1 MHYLVGSRAEIGG
14 DPLSPRV
21 LRSLVPG
28 LDEQEAYVCG
38 PAGMTSAAVR
48 ALRAAGVPQAA
59 HPLRVVRVL
68 RERIRAMRR
77 VILAVTGT
85 IAGLVALLSFKSHVP
100 SAPVAATTGG
110 SGGTSASSSSSSPS
124 SSGGGQTEVVPGAF
138 PQGSIAKNLPAGET
152 AVDGKVAST
161 AYGPVQIQLIERNS
175 KIVKVAV
182 LVQPTNTLHDVQIG
196 EFAFPKL
203 ISETLA
209 AQNGKIDAVS
219 GATYTSAGYI
229 QSLQSALDK
238 RS

>member
-1 MHYLVGSRAEIGG
+1 
-14 DPLSPRV
+14 
-21 LRSLVPG
+21 
-28 LDEQEAYVCG
+28 
-38 PAGMTSAAVR
+38 
-48 ALRAAGVPQAA
+48 
-59 HPLRVVRVL
+59 
-68 RERIRAMRR
+68 MRR

-110 SGGTSASSSSSSPS
+110 SGGTSSSSSS

-138 PQGSIAKNLPAGET
+138 PQGSIARNLPAGET

-161 AYGPVQIQLIERNS
+161 SYGPVQIQLIKRAG

>member
-1 MHYLVGSRAEIGG
+1 
-14 DPLSPRV
+14 
-21 LRSLVPG
+21 
-28 LDEQEAYVCG
+28 
-38 PAGMTSAAVR
+38 
-48 ALRAAGVPQAA
+48 
-59 HPLRVVRVL
+59 
-68 RERIRAMRR
+68 MRR

-110 SGGTSASSSSSSPS
+110 SGATSSSPPASS

-138 PQGSIAKNLPAGET
+138 PQGSIAKNLPAGEI

-161 AYGPVQIQLIERNS
+161 AYGPVQIQLIKRS
-175 KIVKVAV
+175 GKIVKVAV

-203 ISETLA
+203 IRETLT
-209 AQNGKIDAVS
+209 AQDGKIDSVS

>member
-1 MHYLVGSRAEIGG
+1 
-14 DPLSPRV
+14 
-21 LRSLVPG
+21 
-28 LDEQEAYVCG
+28 
-38 PAGMTSAAVR
+38 
-48 ALRAAGVPQAA
+48 
-59 HPLRVVRVL
+59 
-68 RERIRAMRR
+68 MRR
-77 VILAVTGT
+77 VILAVAGT

-100 SAPVAATTGG
+100 SAPVAATAGG
-110 SGGTSASSSSSSPS
+110 PGGTSSSSSSS
-124 SSGGGQTEVVPGAF
+124 SGGQTEVVPGAF
-138 PQGSIAKNLPAGET
+138 PQGSIATNLPAGET
-152 AVDGKVAST
+152 AVNGKVAST
-161 AYGPVQIQLIERNS
+161 AYGPVQIQLIKKAG

-238 RS
+238 ST

>member
-1 MHYLVGSRAEIGG
+1 
-14 DPLSPRV
+14 
-21 LRSLVPG
+21 
-28 LDEQEAYVCG
+28 
-38 PAGMTSAAVR
+38 
-48 ALRAAGVPQAA
+48 
-59 HPLRVVRVL
+59 
-68 RERIRAMRR
+68 MRR

-110 SGGTSASSSSSSPS
+110 TGGTSSSSSSA
-124 SSGGGQTEVVPGAF
+124 SGGGQTEVVPGAF
-138 PQGSIAKNLPAGET
+138 PQGSIARNLPAGET

-161 AYGPVQIQLIERNS
+161 AYGPVQIQLIKRAG

>member
-1 MHYLVGSRAEIGG
+1 
-14 DPLSPRV
+14 
-21 LRSLVPG
+21 
-28 LDEQEAYVCG
+28 
-38 PAGMTSAAVR
+38 
-48 ALRAAGVPQAA
+48 
-59 HPLRVVRVL
+59 
-68 RERIRAMRR
+68 MRR

-100 SAPVAATTGG
+100 SAPVAATVGG
-110 SGGTSASSSSSSPS
+110 SGGTAASSPSSSS

-138 PQGSIAKNLPAGET
+138 PQGSIARNLPPGET

-161 AYGPVQIQLIERNS
+161 SYGPVQIQLIKKDT

-209 AQNGKIDAVS
+209 AQSSKIDAVS
-219 GATYTSAGYI
+219 GATYTSAGYVK
-229 QSLQSALDK
+229 SLQSALDK

>member
-1 MHYLVGSRAEIGG
+1 
-14 DPLSPRV
+14 
-21 LRSLVPG
+21 
-28 LDEQEAYVCG
+28 
-38 PAGMTSAAVR
+38 
-48 ALRAAGVPQAA
+48 
-59 HPLRVVRVL
+59 
-68 RERIRAMRR
+68 MRR

-100 SAPVAATTGG
+100 SAPVAATAGG
-110 SGGTSASSSSSSPS
+110 AGGTAASSSSSSSSS
-124 SSGGGQTEVVPGAF
+124 SSGSGQTEVVPGAF
-138 PQGSIAKNLPAGET
+138 PQGSIARNLPPGET
-152 AVDGKVAST
+152 AVDGQVAST
-161 AYGPVQIQLIERNS
+161 AYGPVQIQLIKKNS

-203 ISETLA
+203 IGETLT